1 MREVTRLKVAFVDKE
16 TMTKIE
22 DVHRIIVRPTYDGEL
37 IATYYA
43 ENDNYEV
50 EIKVVE

>member
-1 MREVTRLKVAFVDKE
+1 MCEIYRLKVEFINKE

-22 DVHRIIVRPTYDGEL
+22 DLCKVIVQVTNDGEL

-43 ENDNYEV
+43 ENDDYEV